1 MKNLI
6 LSIAMAIIAMP
17 VFASQKSDTD
27 VECLALN
34 VYYEARAESFD
45 GKLAVAQVTLN
56 RVNSKKFPNSIC
68 SVVHERTRV
77 AARVFCQFSWT
88 CNRPR
93 GQINTRQYQESLAAA
108 MSVLQGE
115 TNGWITKSLFF
126 QEKSRPVPKG
136 RKLLGVIGNHAFLL

>member
-17 VFASQKSDTD
+17 VFASQNSD

-34 VYYEARAESFD
+34 VYYEARAESFN
-45 GKLAVAQVTLN
+45 GKQAVAQVTLN

-77 AARVFCQFSWT
+77 AQRVFCQFSWT
-88 CNRPR
+88 CSRSRKP
-93 GQINTRQYQESLAAA
+93 INTQQYQESLAAA
-108 MSVLQGE
+108 MSVLEGE
-115 TNGWITKSLFF
+115 ANGWIKNALFF
-126 QEKSRPVPKG
+126 QEKSRPIPKG